1 MTSKYRSLILASQRC
16 AIISAQFYPQIAQ
29 WLEAGARQALAECG
43 IPDENIVTHNV
54 PGCFELPLA
63 AQRVITAGAA
73 DFVVALGAVI
83 RGETAHF
90 DYVAG
95 EAARGIMSVQLRT
108 GVPIGFG
115 VLTTDTMAQAEER
128 ADPERGNKGYHAAL
142 AAAALLAIPDAR
154 VPAR

>member
-1 MTSKYRSLILASQRC
+1 MKRKFALV
-16 AIISAQFYPQIAQ
+16 SAQFYPAIAR
-29 WLEAGARQALAECG
+29 WLEDGARQGLAECG
-43 IPDENIVTHNV
+43 VAPEEIAIYAV
-54 PGCFELPLA
+54 PGCFEIPLA
-63 AQRVITAGAA
+63 AQKIISAELA
-73 DFVVALGAVI
+73 DAIVALGAVV

-95 EAARGIMSVQLRT
+95 EAARGIMDVQLRT

-128 ADPERGNKGYHAAL
+128 ADPQRGNKGYHAAL
-142 AAAALLAIPDAR
+142 AAAAMLDVAGAR